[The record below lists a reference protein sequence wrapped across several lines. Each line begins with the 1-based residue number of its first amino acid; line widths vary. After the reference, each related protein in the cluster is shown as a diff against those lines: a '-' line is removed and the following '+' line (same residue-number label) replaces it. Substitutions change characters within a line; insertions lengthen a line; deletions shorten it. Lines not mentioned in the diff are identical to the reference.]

1 MLLYPYTSNS
11 FKLLQD
17 PLNLQERSKSAS
29 PTVWFTFSAEL
40 YSPHPPSIPS
50 SNPVGVGSS
59 QKLQILSFLFFPST
73 LHNFIFIWLYLI
85 ATIPRQISSISSSLH
100 PRFQSYVSFLI
111 QPLSPCRFIVRT
123 PRSPTMKWKFPWKL
137 HFPLIVP
144 LNLNCV
150 LNKRQTQAQY
160 TLIQMILWCT

>member
-50 SNPVGVGSS
+50 STPVGVGSS

-85 ATIPRQISSISSSLH
+85 AAIPHQISSISSSLQPH
-100 PRFQSYVSFLI
+100 FQSFFVFLI

-123 PRSPTMKWKFPWKL
+123 PKNWTRGRKIPVVRWNQVASSSLDFSSSLNIFDSKKL
-137 HFPLIVP
+137 LEDS
-144 LNLNCV
+144 
-150 LNKRQTQAQY
+150 KQ
-160 TLIQMILWCT
+160 